1 MAGDPPEWEAEF
13 LKLSPLRKTGQP
25 SDVADAVI
33 YLATAEFMTGH
44 TLVVMVGERRKPE
57 RRQIVL

>member
-1 MAGDPPEWEAEF
+1 MGGEF
-13 LKLSPLRKTGQP
+13 VKLSPLRKTGQP

-33 YLATAEFMTGH
+33 YLATAEFHDGH
-44 TLVVMVGERRKPE
+44 TLVVVVGERRKPE